1 MVKINNITFY
11 YGKRAILDDIN
22 LEIGKSVCVGIIG
35 HNGCGKSTFLSVL
48 AGVKKPKSG
57 TIQKDKDITIS
68 YVPQE
73 NPLMPDLSGYDNI
86 LLWYKGSKKQLGEA
100 LNSELISMLG
110 VNDYL
115 KKPVKKLSGGMKK
128 KISLAMA
135 LINEPDLLIMDE
147 PSAALDLPSKAD
159 MAGYLEKY
167 KSMGGSVIITSHEFA
182 EFAICDSMYL
192 LSNTKLTPVNKDISS
207 DELMKLIR
215 NKQ

>member
-1 MVKINNITFY
+1 MVKINNISFN
-11 YGKRAILDDIN
+11 YGKKVILDDIN
-22 LEIGKSVCVGIIG
+22 LEVGKSECIGIVG

-57 TIQKDKDITIS
+57 SITKNKNVTIS

-86 LLWYKGSKKQLGEA
+86 LLWYKGSKKDLKTA
-100 LNSELISMLG
+100 LQSELISMLG
-110 VNDYL
+110 INEYL
-115 KKPVKKLSGGMKK
+115 KKPVKRLSGGMKK

-159 MAGYLEKY
+159 MGSFLNKY
-167 KSMGGSVIITSHEFA
+167 KSMGGSIIITSHDTSEFH
-182 EFAICDSMYL
+182 ICDSLYL
-192 LSNTKLTPVNKDISS
+192 LSNTKLNKIDKNIS
-207 DELMKLIR
+207 DAEITELIR
-215 NKQ
+215 KK